1 MCRIDEIILVVG
13 NFDLSMNIVLVTFV
27 HLNIEWHYST
37 DFLMHFPF

>member
-1 MCRIDEIILVVG
+1 MCRIVEIILVVG

-27 HLNIEWHYST
+27 HSNIEWDYSI